1 MLVLAVLSSFFMLH
15 RSGRTSVG
23 FDLEKA
29 KRYSLLKACF
39 FFFLSRRAGPTY
51 DQTSGA
57 VAEWRQAFTELN
69 RTVYPHGKIRSLMG
83 AGCEV
88 TEGRKPLKARQ
99 KSL

>member
-1 MLVLAVLSSFFMLH
+1 MVA
-15 RSGRTSVG
+15 TSAG

-29 KRYSLLKACF
+29 KRFSLLKAWF
-39 FFFLSRRAGPTY
+39 FFSPGRARTRATY
-51 DQTSGA
+51 DQMSGA

-69 RTVYPHGKIRSLMG
+69 RAVYPHGKIKSLMG